1 MVLTVEAEIKEI
13 FFHLR
18 GLISS
23 YNDMGLSLPPLSA
36 DVVCSLSPDKSKIVP
51 LPVRHGPEVDKSKAV
66 RPRTSHTPEVEDNAV
81 RESRFISLESL
92 REHIGD
98 CRRCKLHT
106 DRTHLVF
113 GEGAPSAKLVFVGE
127 GPGYDEDKAGTPFVG
142 KSGKLLTK
150 IIENGMGL
158 TRKDVYI
165 CNVVKCHP
173 PGNRDPERDEIETCI
188 PFLRE
193 QLDIIGPEVICC
205 LGRVAC
211 QALLGKDFRITAE
224 RGKWHS
230 YRGVPLM
237 PTFHPAY
244 LLRNPSAKRQVWED
258 IKMIMKRIGLEV
270 KKND

>member
-1 MVLTVEAEIKEI
+1 
-13 FFHLR
+13 
-18 GLISS
+18 
-23 YNDMGLSLPPLSA
+23 MGLEAPPLSA
-36 DVVCSLSPDKSKIVP
+36 DVVHSLCPDESKRVMHLSEADELKVVP
-51 LPVRHGPEVDKSKAV
+51 PRIQHAPEMADGTVRQ
-66 RPRTSHTPEVEDNAV
+66 
-81 RESRFISLESL
+81 SRFGSLESL

-98 CRRCKLHT
+98 CRRCKLHSG
-106 DRTHLVF
+106 RTHLVF
-113 GEGAPSAKLVFVGE
+113 GEGDPAAKLVFVGE
-127 GPGYDEDKAGTPFVG
+127 GPGYDEDKAGKPFVG

-173 PGNRDPERDEIETCI
+173 PKNRDPEKDEIAACI

-211 QALLGKDFRITAE
+211 QALLGKDFRITAD
-224 RGKWHS
+224 RGKWYS
-230 YRGVPLM
+230 YRDVPLM

-244 LLRNPSAKRQVWED
+244 LLRNPPAKRQVWED

-270 KKND
+270 KKNG